1 MADIPECPNC
11 GSMAAVVMQFE
22 RPLVEWNFNER
33 GKLVGISDVN
43 SANDIAK
50 FYCDCCDL
58 QRLDLQVIENVYG
71 EWELLPADL
80 GESGAIAAWN
90 RRTPV
95 WIPIE
100 ERLPTIEET
109 YNDDAL
115 FVWNGK
121 MVRACFNP
129 NETMKN
135 GVEPLSFY
143 TQDENGYDYQLD
155 FVTHWMTVEPPADP
169 KESKDV

>member
-1 MADIPECPNC
+1 MTDKLKHCPFC
-11 GSMAAVVMQFE
+11 GSPNV
-22 RPLVEWNFNER
+22 
-33 GKLVGISDVN
+33 
-43 SANDIAK
+43 SAYKNDSTGWWYVFCNGCGA
-50 FYCDCCDL
+50 
-58 QRLDLQVIENVYG
+58 EG
-71 EWELLPADL
+71 SADL

-90 RRTPV
+90 QRNPV

-100 ERLPTIEET
+100 DRLPTIEET

-121 MVRACFNP
+121 MVRACYNP
-129 NETMKN
+129 YETMKN

-155 FVTHWMTVEPPADP
+155 FVTHWMAVEPPAEAGEENNNEP
-169 KESKDV
+169 